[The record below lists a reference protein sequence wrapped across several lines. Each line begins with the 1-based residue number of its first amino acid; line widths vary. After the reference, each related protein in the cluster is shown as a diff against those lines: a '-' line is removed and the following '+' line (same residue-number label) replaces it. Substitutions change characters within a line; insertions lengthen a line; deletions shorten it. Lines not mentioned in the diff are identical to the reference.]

1 MKIILKEESEAEAFI
16 HSIINKTANQVI
28 GRLKDSI
35 ELLHKRGSSQN
46 TEVWLNTEETMNFLK
61 VGKNTMQKLRDES
74 PMNGIIISQ
83 VSERNYLYNLK
94 SLQQY
99 LEKRTLK

>member
-1 MKIILKEESEAEAFI
+1 MKIILKEEAEAEAFI
-16 HSIINKTANQVI
+16 HSIIHKTANQVI

-35 ELLHKRGSSQN
+35 ELLQKRGNTQN
-46 TEVWLNTEETMNFLK
+46 IDEWLNTEETMNFLK

>member
-35 ELLHKRGSSQN
+35 ELLHNRNSGLN
-46 TEVWLNTEETMNFLK
+46 TVEWLNTEETMKFLK
-61 VGKNTMQKLRDES
+61 IGKNTMQKLRDES
-74 PMNGIIISQ
+74 PLNGIIISQ
-83 VSERNYLYNLK
+83 VSERNYLYNLD
-94 SLQQY
+94 SLKKY